1 VGARGVGR
9 ACEQRAGAAGRF
21 LAVGGEQHV
30 HDLVLSFSLAPAGE
44 RSTEPDRA
52 ASRLVDRS
60 DATIETVIVIAMNA
74 SEAQIG
80 MWTTELTI
88 ILTPT

>member
-1 VGARGVGR
+1 VGARGVGHTR
-9 ACEQRAGAAGRF
+9 EQRAGALGRF

-30 HDLVLSFSLAPAGE
+30 HDPVLSFSLTPAGE
-44 RSTEPDRA
+44 PSTEADRA